1 MQDRCVMLWIG
12 PRLGPVARACM
23 GSVLRHGHKLALYC
37 YAVPEGVPE
46 GVELRDAAAIVP
58 EDRVI
63 RHKSGSFALF
73 SNLFRYELLRRG
85 AGIWL
90 DTDVY
95 LVAPLP
101 PAEPYL
107 FGREDAAQLNTAV
120 LGMPADS
127 PLLPPL
133 LAIFEEKEVPFWL
146 PLGARLKARLRL
158 RMTGRSGLSGM
169 PWGSAG
175 PRAFTA
181 LAREAGLERLALPSR
196 IFYPVHYTDAGWI
209 RDPGK
214 RLEEMVA
221 PDTVAVHL
229 WHQFVRRYAEAPAAP
244 GSFLARLQAE
254 GR

>member
-1 MQDRCVMLWIG
+1 MQDRCVTLWIG
-12 PRLGPVARACM
+12 PRLGPVERACM
-23 GSVLRHGHKLALYC
+23 RSVLRHGHALALYC

-46 GVELRDAAAIVP
+46 GVELRDAAAILP
-58 EDRVI
+58 EHRIV
-63 RHKSGSFALF
+63 RHRSGSVALF

-90 DTDVY
+90 DTDIY

-101 PAEPYL
+101 PADPYL
-107 FGREDAAQLNTAV
+107 FGWEDEAVINTAV

-133 LAIFEEKEVPFWL
+133 LAVFQEREVPSWL
-146 PLGARLKARLRL
+146 PWRARLRARLRL
-158 RMTGRSGLSGM
+158 RLTGRSGLARM

-181 LAREAGLERLALPSR
+181 LARRAGLDRLAMPSR
-196 IFYPVHYTDAGWI
+196 IFYPAHYRDAAWI
-209 RDPGK
+209 RDPRR
-214 RLEEMVA
+214 RLEDVVA

-229 WHQFVRRYAEAPAAP
+229 WHQLIKGWAEAPAAP
-244 GSFLARLQAE
+244 GSFLARLHGE

>member
-1 MQDRCVMLWIG
+1 MR
-12 PRLGPVARACM
+12 
-23 GSVLRHGHKLALYC
+23 SVLRHGHPLALYC

-58 EDRVI
+58 ENRVI
-63 RHKSGSFALF
+63 RHKSGSVALF
-73 SNLFRYELLRRG
+73 SNLFRYELIRRG

-90 DTDVY
+90 DTDIY

-101 PAEPYL
+101 RAEPYL
-107 FGREDAAQLNTAV
+107 FGRQDAALLNTAV

-133 LAIFEEKEVPFWL
+133 LAIFEETEVPFWL
-146 PLGARLKARLRL
+146 PYRARLRARLRL
-158 RMTGRSGLSGM
+158 RMKGRSGLARM

-181 LAREAGLERLALPSR
+181 LVRRAGLERFALPSR
-196 IFYPVHYTDAGWI
+196 IFYPAHDHDAAWI
-209 RDPGK
+209 RDPK
-214 RLEEMVA
+214 RSLADVVA
-221 PDTVAVHL
+221 PDTAAVHL
-229 WHQFVRRYAEAPAAP
+229 WHQLIRRYAEAPAAP
-244 GSFLARLQAE
+244 GSFLARLHEE